1 MRTRLRSKISL
12 LFMMLGLLIA
22 VPAVALADNIQDNIA
37 DNVASSL
44 QLTAGDANSDKTA
57 EIRVI
62 GNNSMQD
69 PDNGC
74 NFDPSTTTTES
85 LTISFTTPSGVTATA
100 VDGATATPGQMQF
113 TACGVDQTVKL
124 SASSSA
130 VAGNYTV
137 TANIVN
143 NNTGGGTFAN
153 QVSIPITVN
162 APADT
167 TAPTVTATAVKG
179 DAPGFT
185 GATTYAADTWTNK
198 DVRVTFTCADNA
210 GGSGLT
216 AASGNQVKTFT
227 TETNETTATFDG
239 TCKDNAGNTAAPSS
253 FGPIKIDK
261 TNPTID
267 GAANPAPNGAG
278 WNNTN
283 VTVSFVCDDALSG
296 VASCPADVTLSSDGA
311 DQSVTRSATDNA
323 GNSAS
328 ATVGNIDIDKT
339 KPSVSVTGV
348 TDDATYTTGNVPTP
362 GCNTTDGLSGV
373 KTDATVD
380 VTGGTGGFGTL
391 TATCSGAE
399 DNADNAQAAPVSVTY
414 GVKAAFDGFLQPID
428 GHSVNTG
435 KFGRTYPIKWQL
447 RDDAGN
453 LISDSA
459 AQLLVGTMTGGQKAV
474 SCTSFDLSDTDQ
486 LESSTTGGTSLRYDA
501 TSDQFIYNYKA
512 PSTGSCYVFAIR
524 NADGL
529 TTQQIDFKF
538 TK

>member
-1 MRTRLRSKISL
+1 MRTKLRSKVTL
-12 LFMMLGLLIA
+12 LFMTLGLLIA

-37 DNVASSL
+37 DSVASSL

-74 NFDPSTTTTES
+74 NFDTATES
-85 LTISFTTPSGVTATA
+85 LTIKFNTPAGVTATA
-100 VDGATATPGQMQF
+100 LDGATANAGEMKF
-113 TACGVDQTVKL
+113 TVCGVDQTVKL

-130 VAGNYTV
+130 AVGNHTV
-137 TANIVN
+137 TADIVN
-143 NNTGGGTFAN
+143 NNTGGTFVN

-162 APADT
+162 PPPDS

-179 DAPGFT
+179 DAPDFT

-227 TETNETTATFDG
+227 TETSGTTATFDG

-267 GAANPAPNGAG
+267 GSASPAPNGAN

-296 VASCPADVTLSSDGA
+296 VDSCPADVTLSSDGA

-348 TDDATYTTGNVPTP
+348 SNGDTYTTGNVPTP
-362 GCNTTDGLSGV
+362 GCDTTDGLSGV
-373 KTDATVD
+373 KTDATVN

-391 TATCSGAE
+391 TATCSGAV
-399 DNADNAQAAPVSVTY
+399 DNADNAQAGPVSVTY
-414 GVKAAFDGFLQPID
+414 SVKAAFNGFLQPID

-447 RDDAGN
+447 RDSSGA

-459 AQLLVGTMTGGQKAV
+459 AQLLVGMMTGGQKAV
-474 SCTSFDLSDTDQ
+474 SCTSFDLTDTDA
-486 LESSTTGGTSLRYDA
+486 LEEATTGNTALRYDA

-512 PSTGSCYVFAIR
+512 PTSGTCYVFAIR